1 MTFAVRD
8 LMLDVLPAPDAN
20 SEQLQLCEIASQGP
34 PGKPKP
40 GPGPKPGP
48 KPKPGGPKPDC
59 TIQTANGPTGIDAS
73 AELAS
78 LAFLREQL
86 QQALHP

>member
-8 LMLDVLPAPDAN
+8 LMLDILPATDAN
-20 SEQLQLCEIASQGP
+20 GEELYLCELATQGP
-34 PGKPKP
+34 PGQPQPKP
-40 GPGPKPGP
+40 APQPGPKP
-48 KPKPGGPKPDC
+48 DRA
-59 TIQTANGPTGIDAS
+59 IQTGTDGPSQFDDH

-86 QQALHP
+86 HQALHP